1 MKAPRKLGKMGCV
14 MACALTGILPTLAC
28 NAANNRWGVVSM
40 GWRERRGGRHEV
52 GMGASSWDARLE
64 HGGTIWQGI
73 SSIFSRIFTAL
84 LSPLPGT
91 KYVSVPGRGS
101 WISEVVRHSNQSL
114 ARQCQRPHLARTHGS
129 RLDAYRLVTNLSCS
143 CKVYNLHLSVSWYS
157 RRQPSTFSSR
167 RFLHPYNWY
176 NIS

>member
-1 MKAPRKLGKMGCV
+1 MTHTSLVFQKKKKKTHIFCFYSFASSLHYLPFSFFNIIILFIFFYLILKAPRKLGKMGCV

-101 WISEVVRHSNQSL
+101 
-114 ARQCQRPHLARTHGS
+114 
-129 RLDAYRLVTNLSCS
+129 
-143 CKVYNLHLSVSWYS
+143 
-157 RRQPSTFSSR
+157 
-167 RFLHPYNWY
+167 
-176 NIS
+176 